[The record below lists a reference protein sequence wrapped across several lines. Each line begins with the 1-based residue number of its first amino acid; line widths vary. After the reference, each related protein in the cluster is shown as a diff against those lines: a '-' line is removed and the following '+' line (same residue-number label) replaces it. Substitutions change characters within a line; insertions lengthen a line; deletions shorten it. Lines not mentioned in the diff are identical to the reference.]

1 MEGRSQKSESRSQK
15 AELSGATTP
24 SAPLPPP
31 QRLNLR
37 LGLAQ
42 TRDAVAILPLTA
54 FLEDFDAL
62 KALHDVAFTAQGG
75 SGAQAAML

>member
-1 MEGRSQKSESRSQK
+1 
-15 AELSGATTP
+15 
-24 SAPLPPP
+24 
-31 QRLNLR
+31 
-37 LGLAQ
+37 
-42 TRDAVAILPLTA
+42 LTA